1 MAGPHLEGRCG
12 RMASTAVPIPPQP
25 HAQGKPGR
33 PPSRATRLNDVKITA
48 RVRFRPEFIASLY
61 SDPPFSPLPP
71 APPPPTP
78 PPPAPRLCLSGA
90 DDTDRSHI
98 GDVQAR
104 VQRENCSICNLTVPM
119 RILHPFYSRVVPNFS
134 KAWLAQTALP
144 FGHSPMAEPTLQAQ
158 DRVL

>member
-1 MAGPHLEGRCG
+1 MAGPHLEERCG
-12 RMASTAVPIPPQP
+12 RMASTAVPIPPHP

-33 PPSRATRLNDVKITA
+33 PPSRATRLNDVKITV

-71 APPPPTP
+71 PH
-78 PPPAPRLCLSGA
+78 PRLCLSGA
-90 DDTDRSHI
+90 DDTDRSHT

-104 VQRENCSICNLTVPM
+104 VQRENCSICDPTVPM
-119 RILHPFYSRVVPNFS
+119 RFLHPFYSRVVPNFS